1 MSTETLAAAASAPA
15 ASRWRR
21 WWPRLRRLLT
31 ILFFGA
37 VAVLLVIN
45 AREVAWAQVG
55 EVMRGY
61 GALTLILAVVLAA
74 AGHLIYTLYDL
85 LAARYTGHDLG
96 AARVM
101 KIAFVSYAFNLNMGP
116 LIGAMGSRYRL
127 YSRFGLDSGVITRV
141 LGFSIVSNW
150 LGYLLLGGVLFA
162 SRVVELPENWA
173 IGTSALQLVGVAMLV
188 VVAVYVGLC
197 ARARRRSYEVRGVEV
212 ELPPLR
218 TAALQLAISCASWL
232 TIGLII
238 YLLLQQQIGFPT
250 VMGVLLVGA
259 VAAVATHIP
268 AGLGVLE
275 ASFVLLLGDRL
286 PAPELLAAVLAY
298 RVFFYL
304 IPLAVAVGMFLFLET
319 RAKRRPA
326 ASR

>member
-1 MSTETLAAAASAPA
+1 
-15 ASRWRR
+15 
-21 WWPRLRRLLT
+21 
-31 ILFFGA
+31 
-37 VAVLLVIN
+37 
-45 AREVAWAQVG
+45 

-61 GALTLILAVVLAA
+61 GVTTLVGALALAA
-74 AGHLIYTLYDL
+74 AGHLLYTLYDL
-85 LAARYTGHDLG
+85 LGARYTGHGLRP
-96 AARVM
+96 AQVM

-116 LIGAMGSRYRL
+116 LIGAMGFRYRL

-162 SRVVELPENWA
+162 WPVVEVPRDWA
-173 IGTSALQLVGVAMLV
+173 IGTLALRVVGAAMLAL
-188 VVAVYVGLC
+188 VAVYLWLC
-197 ARARRRSYEVRGVEV
+197 ARARRRRFTVRGVEV
-212 ELPPLR
+212 ELPPLPM
-218 TAALQLAISCASWL
+218 AGLQLAISCASWL
-232 TIGLII
+232 SIGMII

-275 ASFVLLLGDRL
+275 ASFVLLLGDRMA
-286 PAPELLAAVLAY
+286 APELLAGVLAY

-304 IPLAVAVGMFLFLET
+304 LPLAVATGLFLFLEA

-326 ASR
+326 PAH